1 MKGFKRRFWQGNN
14 THRGTEQRLGRVV
27 TLIEDENEVTWGKA
41 FRLDDE
47 QASRTYLD
55 TREVQLGGY
64 TTILTEFM
72 PLDENVEPFP
82 VLIYIALE
90 SNDQYL
96 GKASYPSM
104 ALDIISSKGQAGH
117 NLEYLAKLAQF
128 MRENLMSVQD
138 DHLYLL
144 EQLCIFMLKRMNSSL
159 LNYFYC
165 HAVDEKWLKR
175 IQIEWINSPA
185 MQVLFANDLTVKR
198 QPYLLKKAHSLE
210 NTSSPE
216 LSDEES
222 DSSETGP
229 CTCSNQDGCCGLGD
243 LFDSTLLYNDL
254 LMNGDC
260 LYLAGKPF
268 LITPRSSQD
277 DAILDFGLT
286 KEQYRRK
293 KNSFSGFDS
302 HSRKWSIK
310 GY

>member
-1 MKGFKRRFWQGNN
+1 M
-14 THRGTEQRLGRVV
+14 GRVV
-27 TLIEDENEVTWGKA
+27 TLIEDEREVTWGKA
-41 FRLDDE
+41 FQLDDE

-64 TTILTEFM
+64 TTILTEFV

-90 SNDQYL
+90 NNDQYL
-96 GKASYPSM
+96 GKASYSSM
-104 ALDIISSKGQAGH
+104 AIDIISSKGQAGH

-128 MRENLMSVQD
+128 MRENLTAVQD

-144 EQLCIFMLKRMNSSL
+144 EQLCIYMLKRLNSSL

-165 HAVDEKWLKR
+165 HAVEEKWLKR
-175 IQIEWINSPA
+175 IQVEWVNSSA
-185 MQVLFANDLTVKR
+185 IQLLVANGLIGTSQNKP
-198 QPYLLKKAHSLE
+198 PYLLKKAHSLE

-216 LSDEES
+216 LSSDEES
-222 DSSETGP
+222 DSSSDSSSETGP
-229 CTCSNQDGCCGLGD
+229 CTCSNQDGCCDLGD
-243 LFDSTLLYNDL
+243 NAAGLFDSNSQLINNLL
-254 LMNGDC
+254 NGDC
-260 LYLAGKPF
+260 FYLAGKPF
-268 LITPRSSQD
+268 LITPRSQD
-277 DAILDFGLT
+277 DAILT

-293 KNSFSGFDS
+293 KNSFSGFER